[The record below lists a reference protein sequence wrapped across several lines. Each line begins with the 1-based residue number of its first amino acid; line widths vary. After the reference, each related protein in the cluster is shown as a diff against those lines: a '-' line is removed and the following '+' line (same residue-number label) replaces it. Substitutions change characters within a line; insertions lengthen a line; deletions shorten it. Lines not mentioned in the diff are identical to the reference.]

1 MSSRSNSSDP
11 NSPEVSLT
19 DFEDT
24 LDLDFE
30 AIFVDAVAD
39 IVRHKG
45 GPQPQP
51 KGKAEITQILQRTL
65 ALAMS
70 SKRPPVK
77 LNVRKLQ
84 EPNLDSLFLNLSPLQ
99 LEEPQAERPGTSSL
113 KVKPA
118 EVVAP
123 EVIAPDVPPQD
134 ITSVD
139 TTLPESPALIS
150 PEATTQP
157 LTPEATTE
165 LSWPALEL
173 DEVDLPDLVSAD
185 QLPLP
190 QTVTDQDSIGAQPSH
205 SVLFN
210 SQPPTLTPPTSEAP
224 NLKISAPKSPD
235 PELAQLESFLGVA
248 GFRFSSVELSDIE
261 LPELGLTENAAP
273 PTPETSSPT
282 YPFPNCPLSVATQ
295 LQDAQSLIGDLVTQ
309 DNYLAQQHQ
318 ELHSALQMML
328 GTMIDT
334 DSPHLADCVG
344 SVRQLKAQIQRT
356 QKTLRQQRQTLQ
368 QLHSSWYDIQML
380 PLRDLFQPLA
390 GWGSQLMA
398 GQKRSV
404 QDHPL
409 PSITFE
415 FSGGETLIDQRLFL
429 RLRQPLTELFRH
441 FFLQIFRT
449 SSQETPIQP
458 QQVQFHLCG
467 YAWGQQ
473 VWIELRHPGT
483 PLELESY
490 LFQLNT
496 QIQALHGTVHH
507 AHMGE
512 ATTLTLRL
520 PRFLPIS
527 QILLVKVEEQLLAFP
542 LNTLTQVI
550 TVAAD
555 DLVWQQGK
563 PYYQLPQ
570 ALVPVYPLKQCLQL
584 ATKETFES
592 PTNFLEKVNLICVGF
607 EDRQVAL
614 QVDELLQ
621 EQELTVRPSTS
632 LNKAQTPNYVCG
644 YGLLNEDKLVPILD
658 PAPLLERLEKYFSI

>member
-1 MSSRSNSSDP
+1 MSSRSNSSDS
-11 NSPEVSLT
+11 NSSEVSLT

-30 AIFVDAVAD
+30 AIFVDAVTD
-39 IVRHKG
+39 IVRNKRGH
-45 GPQPQP
+45 QPQP

-99 LEEPQAERPGTSSL
+99 LEEPQTERLSTSSFQ
-113 KVKPA
+113 VNPQ
-118 EVVAP
+118 
-123 EVIAPDVPPQD
+123 EVIAPELPSPDAVAALPPVQ
-134 ITSVD
+134 
-139 TTLPESPALIS
+139 
-150 PEATTQP
+150 EAT
-157 LTPEATTE
+157 AE
-165 LSWPALEL
+165 LSWPALDL
-173 DEVDLPDLVSAD
+173 DELDLPDLAAAEQQPSPEAM
-185 QLPLP
+185 
-190 QTVTDQDSIGAQPSH
+190 TGQDIIDAQPSH

-210 SQPPTLTPPTSEAP
+210 SQPTSEAP
-224 NLKISAPKSPD
+224 SLKISTSTSPD
-235 PELAQLESFLGVA
+235 PELAQLESFLGAA
-248 GFRFSSVELSDIE
+248 GFRFTSVELSDIE
-261 LPELGLTENAAP
+261 LPELGLNENATPA
-273 PTPETSSPT
+273 TPETSSPN

-318 ELHSALQMML
+318 ELHSTLQTML
-328 GTMIDT
+328 GTIMDADT
-334 DSPHLADCVG
+334 PHLANCVG
-344 SVRQLKAQIQRT
+344 SVRHLKAQIQRT

-390 GWGSQLMA
+390 NWGSQLMA
-398 GQKRSV
+398 ARPTSAQA
-404 QDHPL
+404 QAL
-409 PSITFE
+409 PTLTFE
-415 FSGGETLIDQRLFL
+415 FDGGETLIDQRLFL

-441 FFLQIFRT
+441 YFLQIFR
-449 SSQETPIQP
+449 SSQEPTSQP
-458 QQVQFHLCG
+458 QPVQFHLCG

-490 LFQLNT
+490 LLQLNT

-507 AHMGE
+507 AHLGE

-527 QILLVKVEEQLLAFP
+527 QVLMIKVEEQLLAFP

-550 TVAAD
+550 TVVAD